1 MEVTIINKINIL
13 DITFKLFITTPH
25 FSNIH
30 IVIFSNSFINVDL
43 QNCLQLIIFSYK
55 HIFYF
60 LSLNFL
66 STKENG
72 VITNAKMMKK
82 LDLHTY
88 QIQLVI
94 LNPIGISKQKMK
106 PKIYKGQK
114 YLQNTTPF

>member
-25 FSNIH
+25 FSNIY

-72 VITNAKMMKK
+72 VITNAKNDEEIRFAYISNSIGNTKSNRDFKTKNEK
-82 LDLHTY
+82 LDE
-88 QIQLVI
+88 V
-94 LNPIGISKQKMK
+94 
-106 PKIYKGQK
+106 
-114 YLQNTTPF
+114 